1 MDKLN
6 DGVDPYKV
14 LGVPRD
20 FTLQELKT
28 AFKKV
33 AVKVHPDKGGNEYM
47 FNMVTECFKMLMR
60 EWKRKNSDKPFQDLK
75 ASYKAHADREEAYR
89 GEDTSAGLGFSL
101 DKFNRLF
108 EENKRPSVT
117 DAGYGTFLTETN
129 NKEAPKFKGG
139 TKEDFNS
146 HFERHTKE
154 AADKTI
160 TKYREPEP
168 MAPSIKI
175 QYYEMGVQQIDDFS
189 GENSTLKR
197 LNYSDLKVAHTTSRI
212 IDPEKVKYKTY
223 KSIDELKKDR
233 GSISYELSKKDRE
246 RLLKQQEREEQLD
259 LERQRIVNK
268 QDEEDEKH
276 YQKMKNLLRFMH
288 DGVSK

>member
-1 MDKLN
+1 ME
-6 DGVDPYKV
+6 GGIDPYKV

-20 FTLQELKT
+20 FTLQELKA

-60 EWKRKNSDKPFQDLK
+60 EWKRKHSDKSFQDLK
-75 ASYKAHADREEAYR
+75 ASYKAHADREDA
-89 GEDTSAGLGFSL
+89 SAGLGFSL

-108 EENKRPSVT
+108 EDNKRPSVT
-117 DAGYGTFLTETN
+117 DTGYGTFLTEAN
-129 NKEAPKFKGG
+129 IKEAPKFKGG

-146 HFERHTKE
+146 HFEHHTK
-154 AADKTI
+154 AAAEKTI

-168 MAPSIKI
+168 MAPSTKI
-175 QYYEMGVQQIDDFS
+175 QYYEIGVQQIDDFS
-189 GENSTLKR
+189 GENNTLKR
-197 LNYSDLKVAHTTSRI
+197 LNYSDLKVAHSTSRI
-212 IDPEKVKYKTY
+212 IDPDQVKYKTY
-223 KSIDELKKDR
+223 KSVDELKKDR

-246 RLLKQQEREEQLD
+246 RLLKKQEREEQME
-259 LERQRIVNK
+259 LERLRVVNK
-268 QDEEDEKH
+268 EDDEAEKH
-276 YQKMKNLLRFMH
+276 YQKMKNLLRFMN

>member
-1 MDKLN
+1 MDKRN
-6 DGVDPYKV
+6 DGIDPYQV
-14 LGVPRD
+14 LGVSRD

-33 AVKVHPDKGGNEYM
+33 AVKVHTDKGGNEYM
-47 FNMVTECFKMLMR
+47 FNMVTECFKTLMR
-60 EWKRKNSDKPFQDLK
+60 EWKRKHSDKPFQDLK
-75 ASYKAHADREEAYR
+75 ASYKAHEEAYR
-89 GEDTSAGLGFSL
+89 GEDTSAGLGFNL

-129 NKEAPKFKGG
+129 IKEAPKFKGG

-168 MAPSIKI
+168 MAPSTKI

-189 GENSTLKR
+189 GENNTLKR

-212 IDPEKVKYKTY
+212 IDPDKVRYKTY
-223 KSIDELKKDR
+223 KDVDELKKDR

-246 RLLKQQEREEQLD
+246 RLLKQQEREEQLE
-259 LERQRIVNK
+259 LERQRAVNK
-268 QDEEDEKH
+268 QDDEAEKH